1 MASIVESD
9 GSGRIVIPKKVRDEL
24 GIGKKTR
31 FILTTNK
38 KGQILIQKLDLEEIT
53 QRLEE
58 ELADALL
65 EQQAEQIR
73 DEINEKV
80 RKAYK
85 ALAGQ

>member
-24 GIGKKTR
+24 GIGKKTQ
-31 FILTTNK
+31 FILTTNR

-58 ELADALL
+58 ELAETPL

-73 DEINEKV
+73 EEINEKV
-80 RKAYK
+80 KKAYK